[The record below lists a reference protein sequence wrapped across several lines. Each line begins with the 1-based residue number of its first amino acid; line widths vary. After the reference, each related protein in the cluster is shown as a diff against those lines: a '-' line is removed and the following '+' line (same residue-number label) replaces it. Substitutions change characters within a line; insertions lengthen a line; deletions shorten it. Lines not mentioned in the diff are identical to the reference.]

1 MKKVFLAIAVVSAAV
16 LPSGRTLAA
25 TSKNTAEADLAHNSG
40 RNYLADG
47 RADLALEQFKKAVE
61 LDDGNYF
68 AYKGM
73 GLAYAQLKNYK
84 EAEKAQRK
92 SLEINPD
99 FADVRNDLAATLM
112 LEGRK
117 DEARK
122 EWEAATKSPF
132 NPTPDQTAANLGN
145 SYLEEKN
152 YTEATLWFRDS
163 LRRNEFY
170 PRGHVGLAAALV
182 GLGKADEALYGLEK
196 VVNKWPADKG
206 PIDLQML
213 YTLGDLYYKAGRFA
227 EARTKLEAVLKLDP
241 VGVWGRRAGEQ
252 LKQFPK

>member
-1 MKKVFLAIAVVSAAV
+1 MKKIVLAGALAGAV
-16 LPSGRTLAA
+16 TLAPPGA
-25 TSKNTAEADLAHNSG
+25 HAAGSNTAEADLAHNSG

-47 RADLALEQFKKAVE
+47 RAELAIEQFKRAVD
-61 LDDGNYF
+61 LDDKNYF
-68 AYKGM
+68 AYKGL

-99 FADVRNDLAATLM
+99 FADVRNDLATTLM
-112 LEGRK
+112 LQGRK

-132 NPTPDQTAANLGN
+132 NPTPDQTAGNLGN
-145 SYLEEKN
+145 SYLEDKN
-152 YTEATLWFRDS
+152 YVEATLWFRDS
-163 LRRNEFY
+163 IRRNEFY
-170 PRGHVGLAAALV
+170 PRAHVGLATALV
-182 GLGKADEALYGLEK
+182 AQNKLDEALFGLEK
-196 VVNKWPADKG
+196 AVSKWPSERG
-206 PIDLQML
+206 PVDLEML
-213 YTLGDLYYKAGRFA
+213 YTLGDLYYKAGRFG
-227 EARTKLEAVLKLDP
+227 EAKTKLEAVLKQDP

>member
-1 MKKVFLAIAVVSAAV
+1 MSHPF
-16 LPSGRTLAA
+16 RTLALMGALLLSSVAATAA

-47 RADLALEQFKKAVE
+47 RADLALEQFKKATE

-84 EAEKAQRK
+84 EAEKALRK
-92 SLEINPD
+92 SLDINPD
-99 FADVRNDLAATLM
+99 FADARNDLATTLM
-112 LEGRK
+112 LMGRK

-122 EWEAATKSPF
+122 EWESATKSPF

-145 SYLEEKN
+145 SYLEDKN
-152 YTEATLWFRDS
+152 YTEAALWFRDS
-163 LRRNEFY
+163 LRRNELY
-170 PRGHVGLAAALV
+170 PRAHVGLAAALI
-182 GLGKADEALYGLEK
+182 GQGKADEALYGLEK
-196 VVNKWPADKG
+196 VINKWPADKG
-206 PIDLQML
+206 PVDLEML

-227 EARTKLEAVLKLDP
+227 EARTRLEAVLKADP